1 MLYSV
6 CFPLSRKNKH
16 SMTSTNAKNINCVE
30 LSPTSLRMLELRDA
44 VLNEWQARMR
54 ATISKAAVLAQPILV
69 NTMPVVYANLAE
81 AVTPDYARNGAGVL
95 ETTVASEHGN
105 ERARLTN
112 YDLSTVISEYQ
123 VLRLTIFEVL
133 AENGL
138 HLTETDMR
146 IINMTLD
153 ATIKESATA
162 FSLVQ
167 SAFRERFVAT
177 LAHDLRSPLNAVQM
191 FAERIGRTSDPK
203 VIGELSDKIKQ
214 NVGRMDRMIR
224 ELLDIVVFEQG
235 ERLKLHLT
243 NFSIMQVVRQVC
255 DESFDIYGSRFEVVG
270 EDVTGWWG
278 RDALQRSLENLIGN
292 ALKYGSNDTP
302 ITIKIDHYHG
312 RVLISVHNEGNP
324 IPPDQLESVFQVFE
338 RAKIAN
344 DENEQG
350 WGLGLPFVRS
360 VAESHG
366 GSIVTDSSP
375 DAGTTFVIDIP
386 IDARPFLDAPTLQQ
400 MQ

>member
-1 MLYSV
+1 
-6 CFPLSRKNKH
+6 
-16 SMTSTNAKNINCVE
+16 MTSTNAKNITSAE
-30 LSPTSLRMLELRDA
+30 LSATSVRMLELRDA
-44 VLNEWQARMR
+44 VLNEWQQRMR
-54 ATISKAAVLAQPILV
+54 ATISKAAVLSQPILV

-81 AVTPDYARNGAGVL
+81 AITPDYARNSNGVL
-95 ETTVASEHGN
+95 ESTVASEHGN

-123 VLRLTIFEVL
+123 VLRSAIFDVL
-133 AENGL
+133 EENGL
-138 HLTETDMR
+138 HLTATETR

-191 FAERIGRTSDPK
+191 FAERIGRTGDAK

-243 NFSIMQVVRQVC
+243 NFNIMQVVRQVC

-278 RDALQRSLENLIGN
+278 RDALLRALENLIGN

-312 RVLISVHNEGNP
+312 RILISVHNEGNP

-375 DAGTTFVIDIP
+375 DTGTTFIIDIP
-386 IDARPFLDAPTLQQ
+386 IDARPFHDAPTLQQ
-400 MQ
+400 KQ

>member
-1 MLYSV
+1 
-6 CFPLSRKNKH
+6 
-16 SMTSTNAKNINCVE
+16 MTSTNAKNITSAE
-30 LSPTSLRMLELRDA
+30 LSATSVRMLELRDA
-44 VLNEWQARMR
+44 VLTEWQQRMR
-54 ATISKAAVLAQPILV
+54 ATISKAAVLSQPILV

-81 AVTPDYARNGAGVL
+81 AITPDYAHNSNGVL

-123 VLRLTIFEVL
+123 VLRSAIFDVL
-133 AENGL
+133 ADNGL
-138 HLTETDMR
+138 HLTATDTR

-177 LAHDLRSPLNAVQM
+177 LAHDLRSPLSAVQM
-191 FAERIGRTSDPK
+191 FAERIGRTTDPK

-214 NVGRMDRMIR
+214 NIGRMDRMIR

-243 NFSIMQVVRQVC
+243 NFNIMQVVQQVC
-255 DESFDIYGSRFEVVG
+255 DESFEIFGSRFEVVG

-278 RDALQRSLENLIGN
+278 RDALLRALENLIGN
-292 ALKYGSNDTP
+292 ALKYGSKDTP

-312 RVLISVHNEGNP
+312 RILISVHNEGNP

-375 DAGTTFVIDIP
+375 DTGTTFIIDIP
-386 IDARPFLDAPTLQQ
+386 IDARPFHDAPTLQQ
-400 MQ
+400 KQ

>member
-1 MLYSV
+1 
-6 CFPLSRKNKH
+6 
-16 SMTSTNAKNINCVE
+16 MTSTNAKNITSAE
-30 LSPTSLRMLELRDA
+30 LSATSVRMLELRDA
-44 VLNEWQARMR
+44 VLNEWQQRMR
-54 ATISKAAVLAQPILV
+54 ATISKAAVLSQPILV

-81 AVTPDYARNGAGVL
+81 AITPDYARNSNGVL
-95 ETTVASEHGN
+95 ESTVASEHGN

-123 VLRLTIFEVL
+123 VLRSAIFDVL
-133 AENGL
+133 EENGL
-138 HLTETDMR
+138 HLTATETR

-191 FAERIGRTSDPK
+191 FAERIGRTGDAK

-235 ERLKLHLT
+235 ERLKLHMT
-243 NFSIMQVVRQVC
+243 NFNIMQVVQQVC
-255 DESFDIYGSRFEVVG
+255 DDSFEIYGSRFEVVG

-278 RDALQRSLENLIGN
+278 RDALLRALENLIGN

-312 RVLISVHNEGNP
+312 RILISVHNEGNP

-375 DAGTTFVIDIP
+375 DTGTTFIIDIP
-386 IDARPFLDAPTLQQ
+386 IDARPFHDAPTLQQ
-400 MQ
+400 KQ

>member
-1 MLYSV
+1 
-6 CFPLSRKNKH
+6 
-16 SMTSTNAKNINCVE
+16 MTSTNAKNINCAE
-30 LSPTSLRMLELRDA
+30 LSPTSVRMLELRDA
-44 VLNEWQARMR
+44 VLGEWQKRMR
-54 ATISKAAVLAQPILV
+54 ASISKAAVLAEPILV
-69 NTMPVVYANLAE
+69 NTMPVVYANIAE
-81 AVTPDYARNGAGVL
+81 ALTPEYARTSNGVM

-123 VLRLTIFEVL
+123 VLRSAIFDVL

-138 HLTETDMR
+138 HLVESDVR

-177 LAHDLRSPLNAVQM
+177 LAHDLRSPLSAVQM
-191 FAERIGRTSDPK
+191 FAERILRTNDPQA
-203 VIGELSDKIKQ
+203 ILEMADKIKQ

-224 ELLDIVVFEQG
+224 ELLDTVVFEQG
-235 ERLKLHLT
+235 ERLKLTLT
-243 NFSIMQVVRQVC
+243 NFNIMEIIQEVC
-255 DESFDIYGSRFEVVG
+255 DESFEIYGSRFEVVG
-270 EDVTGWWG
+270 EDVNGWWG
-278 RDALQRSLENLIGN
+278 RDALLRSMENLIGN
-292 ALKYGSNDTP
+292 ALKYGSKDTP

-312 RVLISVHNEGNP
+312 RILISVHNEGNP

-338 RAKIAN
+338 RAKIAT

-366 GSIVTDSSP
+366 GSIVTDSSA
-375 DAGTTFVIDIP
+375 DTGTTFIIDIP
-386 IDARPFLDAPTLQQ
+386 IDARPFLNSPTLQLKQ
-400 MQ
+400 

>member
-1 MLYSV
+1 
-6 CFPLSRKNKH
+6 
-16 SMTSTNAKNINCVE
+16 MTSTNAKNITSAE
-30 LSPTSLRMLELRDA
+30 LSATSLRMLELRDA

-54 ATISKAAVLAQPILV
+54 ATISKAAGLSQPILV

-81 AVTPDYARNGAGVL
+81 AITPDYARNSNGVL
-95 ETTVASEHGN
+95 ETTVAAEHGN

-123 VLRLTIFEVL
+123 VLRLAIFDVL

-243 NFSIMQVVRQVC
+243 NFNIMQVVRQVC

-278 RDALQRSLENLIGN
+278 RDALQRALENLIGN
-292 ALKYGSNDTP
+292 ALKYGSKDTP

-312 RVLISVHNEGNP
+312 RILISVHNEGNP

-375 DAGTTFVIDIP
+375 DAGTTFIIDIP

-400 MQ
+400 IQ

>member
-1 MLYSV
+1 
-6 CFPLSRKNKH
+6 
-16 SMTSTNAKNINCVE
+16 MTITTAQDPNCDE
-30 LSPTSLRMLELRDA
+30 LSATSLRMLELRDA
-44 VLNEWQARMR
+44 VLTEWERRMR
-54 ATISKAAVLAQPILV
+54 ATIAKAAVLAEPILV
-69 NTMPVVYANLAE
+69 NTMPVVYANIAE
-81 AVTPDYARNGAGVL
+81 SLTPEFSRTSIGVL

-123 VLRLTIFEVL
+123 ILRSAIFDVL

-138 HLTETDMR
+138 RLTESDVR

-177 LAHDLRSPLNAVQM
+177 LAHDLRSPLSAMQM
-191 FAERIGRTSDPK
+191 FAERMARTSDPE
-203 VIGELSDKIKQ
+203 VIRELSDKMKQ
-214 NVGRMDRMIR
+214 NVSRMDRMIR

-235 ERLKLHLT
+235 ERLKLHLSS
-243 NFSIMQVVRQVC
+243 FDIMEIIQQVC
-255 DESFDIYGSRFEVVG
+255 DESFEIYGSRFEVVG
-270 EDVTGWWG
+270 KSVTGWWG
-278 RDALQRSLENLIGN
+278 RDALLRALENLVGN
-292 ALKYGSNDTP
+292 ALKYGAKDTP

-312 RVLISVHNEGNP
+312 RILISVHNEGNP

-338 RAKIAN
+338 RAKIAS

-366 GSIVTDSSP
+366 GSIVNDSSP
-375 DAGTTFVIDIP
+375 DTGTTFIIDIP
-386 IDARPFLDAPTLQQ
+386 VDARPFLHSPTLQNKQ
-400 MQ
+400 

>member
-1 MLYSV
+1 
-6 CFPLSRKNKH
+6 
-16 SMTSTNAKNINCVE
+16 MTSTNAKNITSAE
-30 LSPTSLRMLELRDA
+30 LSATSVRMLELRDA
-44 VLNEWQARMR
+44 VLTEWQQRMR
-54 ATISKAAVLAQPILV
+54 ATISKAAVLSQPILV

-81 AVTPDYARNGAGVL
+81 AITPDYAHNSNGVL

-123 VLRLTIFEVL
+123 VLRSAIFDVL
-133 AENGL
+133 ADNGL
-138 HLTETDMR
+138 QLTATDTR

-235 ERLKLHLT
+235 ERLKLHMT
-243 NFSIMQVVRQVC
+243 NFNIMQVVQQVC
-255 DESFDIYGSRFEVVG
+255 DDSFEIYGSRFEVVG

-278 RDALQRSLENLIGN
+278 RDALLRALENLIGN

-312 RVLISVHNEGNP
+312 RILISVHNEGNP

-375 DAGTTFVIDIP
+375 DTGTTFIIDIP

-400 MQ
+400 KQ

>member
-1 MLYSV
+1 
-6 CFPLSRKNKH
+6 
-16 SMTSTNAKNINCVE
+16 MTSTNAKNITSAE
-30 LSPTSLRMLELRDA
+30 LSATSVRMLELRDA
-44 VLNEWQARMR
+44 VLNEWQQRMR
-54 ATISKAAVLAQPILV
+54 ATISKAAVLSQPILV

-81 AVTPDYARNGAGVL
+81 AITPDYARNSNGVL
-95 ETTVASEHGN
+95 ESTVASEHGN

-123 VLRLTIFEVL
+123 VLRSAIFDVL
-133 AENGL
+133 ADNGL
-138 HLTETDMR
+138 QLTATDTR

-177 LAHDLRSPLNAVQM
+177 LAHDLRSPLSAVQM

-214 NVGRMDRMIR
+214 NIGRMDRMIR

-235 ERLKLHLT
+235 ERLKLHMT
-243 NFSIMQVVRQVC
+243 NFNIMQVVQQVC
-255 DESFDIYGSRFEVVG
+255 ADSFEIYGSRFEVVG

-278 RDALQRSLENLIGN
+278 RDALLRALENLIGN

-312 RVLISVHNEGNP
+312 RILISVHNEGNP

-375 DAGTTFVIDIP
+375 DTGTTFIIDIP

-400 MQ
+400 KQ

>member
-1 MLYSV
+1 
-6 CFPLSRKNKH
+6 
-16 SMTSTNAKNINCVE
+16 MTSTNVQNANCAE
-30 LSPTSLRMLELRDA
+30 LSPTSIRMLALRDA
-44 VLNEWQARMR
+44 VLTEWEKRMR
-54 ATISKAAVLAQPILV
+54 STIAKAAVLAEPILI
-69 NTMPVVYANLAE
+69 NTMPVVYGNLAE
-81 AVTPDYARNGAGVL
+81 AVTPEYSRTSVGVL
-95 ETTVASEHGN
+95 ETTVAAEHGN

-123 VLRLTIFEVL
+123 VLRSAIFDVL
-133 AENGL
+133 EENGL
-138 HLTETDMR
+138 ALTASDVR

-162 FSLVQ
+162 FTLVQ

-177 LAHDLRSPLNAVQM
+177 LAHDLRSPLSAMQM
-191 FAERIGRTSDPK
+191 FAERIARTSDPE
-203 VIGELSDKIKQ
+203 IIRELSDKIKQ

-235 ERLKLHLT
+235 ERLKLHLS
-243 NFSIMQVVRQVC
+243 NFNIMEIIDQVC
-255 DESFDIYGSRFEVVG
+255 DESFEIYGSRFEVSG
-270 EDVTGWWG
+270 EAVTGWWG
-278 RDALQRSLENLIGN
+278 RDALLRALENLIGN
-292 ALKYGSNDTP
+292 ALKYGAKDTP
-302 ITIKIDHYHG
+302 ITIKIDNYHG
-312 RVLISVHNEGNP
+312 RILISVHNEGNP

-366 GSIVTDSSP
+366 GSIVTDSSA
-375 DAGTTFVIDIP
+375 DTGTTFIIDIP
-386 IDARPFLDAPTLQQ
+386 VDAQPFLNSPTLQQ
-400 MQ
+400 KQ

>member
-1 MLYSV
+1 
-6 CFPLSRKNKH
+6 
-16 SMTSTNAKNINCVE
+16 
-30 LSPTSLRMLELRDA
+30 MLELREA
-44 VLNEWQARMR
+44 VLDEWQKRMR
-54 ATISKAAVLAQPILV
+54 ATTSKAAVLAEPILV
-69 NTMPVVYANLAE
+69 NTMPVVYGNIAE
-81 AVTPDYARNGAGVL
+81 AVTPEYSRTSTGVL

-112 YDLSTVISEYQ
+112 YDLSTVVTEYQ
-123 VLRLTIFEVL
+123 VLRLTIFDVL

-138 HLTETDMR
+138 RLTETEVR
-146 IINMTLD
+146 IVNLTLD

-177 LAHDLRSPLNAVQM
+177 LAHDMRSPLSAVQM
-191 FAERIGRTSDPK
+191 FAERIKRTTDPQL
-203 VIGELSDKIKQ
+203 ILDMADKITQ

-224 ELLDIVVFEQG
+224 EMLDTIVFEQG
-235 ERLKLHLT
+235 ERLKLSLT
-243 NFSIMQVVRQVC
+243 NFDVLEVIQEVC
-255 DESFDIYGSRFEVVG
+255 DESFEIYGSRFEVLG
-270 EDVTGWWG
+270 ESVTGWWG
-278 RDALQRSLENLIGN
+278 RDALLRALENLVGN
-292 ALKYGSNDTP
+292 ALKYGAKDAP
-302 ITIKIDHYHG
+302 ITIKVDHYHG
-312 RVLISVHNEGNP
+312 RMLISVHNEGKP

-366 GSIVTDSSP
+366 GSIVTDSSV
-375 DAGTTFVIDIP
+375 DTGTTFIIDIP
-386 IDARPFLDAPTLQQ
+386 VDARPFLNSPTLQQ
-400 MQ
+400 KQ

>member
-1 MLYSV
+1 
-6 CFPLSRKNKH
+6 
-16 SMTSTNAKNINCVE
+16 MTSTNAKNSNCAE
-30 LSPTSLRMLELRDA
+30 LSPTSIRMLELRDV
-44 VLNEWQARMR
+44 VLNEWQGRMR

-81 AVTPDYARNGAGVL
+81 AITPGYSNNSGGVL

-123 VLRLTIFEVL
+123 VLRLTIFDVL
-133 AENGL
+133 AENSVR
-138 HLTETDMR
+138 LTESDVR

-162 FSLVQ
+162 FTLVQ

-177 LAHDLRSPLNAVQM
+177 LAHDLRSPLSAVQM
-191 FAERIGRTSDPK
+191 FAERLSRTNDPQA
-203 VIGELSDKIKQ
+203 ILDMAAKIKQ

-224 ELLDIVVFEQG
+224 ELLDTVVFEQG
-235 ERLKLHLT
+235 ERLKLTLS
-243 NFSIMQVVRQVC
+243 NFNIMEVIQQVC
-255 DESFDIYGSRFEVVG
+255 DESFEIYGSRFEVVG
-270 EDVTGWWG
+270 EDVNGWWG
-278 RDALQRSLENLIGN
+278 RDALLRAMENLVGN
-292 ALKYGSNDTP
+292 ALKYGTKDTP

-312 RVLISVHNEGNP
+312 RVLISVHNLGNP

-338 RAKIAN
+338 RAKIATE
-344 DENEQG
+344 ENEQG

-366 GSIVTDSSP
+366 GSIVNDSSEEN
-375 DAGTTFVIDIP
+375 GTTFIIDIP
-386 IDARPFLDAPTLQQ
+386 IDARPFAHSPTLQQ
-400 MQ
+400 KQ